1 VGTHRQQRH
10 GEDGRDYL
18 RHRAC
23 AAFLAISFRRFLLSP
38 WARAWPPLR
47 PSATAA
53 GSFPSWRARRS
64 SAGRGIVE
72 FLVLGG
78 KHTNP
83 HSPITRAGKTKARLE
98 RAKLVI
104 VAARERAAETAQQ
117 CAAPPSTMRPPTV
130 LQSRRLVGRFSGK
143 F

>member
-1 VGTHRQQRH
+1 MIDDLANVLGHVVGTHRQQRH

-72 FLVLGG
+72 TLVLGG
-78 KHTNP
+78 KHTN
-83 HSPITRAGKTKARLE
+83 SITKAR
-98 RAKLVI
+98 AH
-104 VAARERAAETAQQ
+104 ARERGATG
-117 CAAPPSTMRPPTV
+117 V
-130 LQSRRLVGRFSGK
+130 LNMKAVFGGLIGASLALATPKR
-143 F
+143 